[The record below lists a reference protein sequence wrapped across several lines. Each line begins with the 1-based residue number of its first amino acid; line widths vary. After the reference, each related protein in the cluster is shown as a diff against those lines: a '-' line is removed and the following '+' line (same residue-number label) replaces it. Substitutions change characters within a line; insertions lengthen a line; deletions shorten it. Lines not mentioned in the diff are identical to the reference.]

1 MDINSTSKMLAKMH
15 GQKKSSGTS
24 TVFAEDSSEPIDAN
38 TNQFTSTPQ
47 LKPSNKMEDV
57 LTNSLRAN
65 LSKEFSPME

>member
-15 GQKKSSGTS
+15 GQRKSSGTD
-24 TVFAEDSSEPIDAN
+24 TVYAEDSSEPIDAN
-38 TNQFTSTPQ
+38 TNQFTSAPQ
-47 LKPSNKMEDV
+47 LKPSSKMEDV